1 MENGGANPSDLSDKG
16 TRYEHGLA
24 GQGQSASALAPLSG
38 ELAAIRL
45 TERSFPTLSK
55 HRFAAALNN
64 CI

>member
-38 ELAAIRL
+38 ELAAGRL
-45 TERSFPTLSK
+45 PERSFPSLSK
-55 HRFAAALNN
+55 HQSVAALNS
-64 CI
+64 